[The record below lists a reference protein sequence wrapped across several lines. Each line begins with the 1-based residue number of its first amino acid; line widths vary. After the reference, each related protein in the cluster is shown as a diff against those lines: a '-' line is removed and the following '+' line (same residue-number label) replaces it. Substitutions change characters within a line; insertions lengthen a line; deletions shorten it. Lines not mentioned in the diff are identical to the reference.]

1 MLHRITRR
9 AVRTVQHMKTR
20 FEAGRRE
27 MALDGLT
34 AYQSETWNAAKWAR
48 VVRYGTRLHRI
59 AGGRSPF
66 RSQPFDL

>member
-1 MLHRITRR
+1 MIHRITRR
-9 AVRTVQHMKTR
+9 AVRTVQRLKTR

-34 AYQSETWNAAKWAR
+34 AYQSETWSAAKWGR

-59 AGGRSPF
+59 AGGRPPF
-66 RSQPFDL
+66 VSQPFDI